1 MRRYAIILMWLF
13 LTLPMAAGGITKVG
27 TTSANFMKIGLSSRI
42 ESMGGAYAG
51 LGDDIASLQ
60 LNPAG
65 MARCQS
71 QAMFTY
77 VDWLAETQF
86 NYFGLLMN
94 LNQFGS
100 IGLGISTFSS
110 GDMAVRTTSQPEGT
124 GEMFSTSSFA
134 VSLSYGR
141 NLTDRFAIGGTAK
154 YIHERVWHMNTGT
167 MAFDIGTL
175 FTTPFWGVQL
185 GAYVANFGSNLKL
198 SGRDSKFGYDPDQEN
213 EGTAE
218 LVNAEYELESHPLPL
233 QFRVGIGKRMDMG
246 AFSQLTAAIDAVH
259 PNDNTEYINTGLEYG
274 FKKMVFLRVGYKNMF
289 EKDGEQGLTFGAG
302 LNYRF
307 GQSWM
312 VVDYAYSEFNRLDY
326 AQRISL
332 GIKF

>member
-1 MRRYAIILMWLF
+1 MRRYAILLIWVV
-13 LTLPMAAGGITKVG
+13 LTIHLAAGGITKVG
-27 TTSANFMKIGLSSRI
+27 TTSATFLKIGLSSRI

-51 LGDDIASLQ
+51 LGDDIATLQ

-65 MARCQS
+65 IARCQS

-77 VDWLAETQF
+77 VDWLATTRF

-94 LNQFGS
+94 LNRWGA
-100 IGLGISTFSS
+100 IGMGISTFSS
-110 GDMAVRTTSQPEGT
+110 GDMAVRTISQPGGT
-124 GEMFSTSSFA
+124 GEQFSTSSFA
-134 VSLSYGR
+134 ISLSYGR
-141 NLTDRFAIGGTAK
+141 NLTDRFSLGGTAK
-154 YIHERVWHMNTGT
+154 YIHDRIWHMTAGT
-167 MAFDIGTL
+167 VAFDIGTL

-185 GAYVANFGSNLKL
+185 GAYMANFGPTMKL
-198 SGRDSKFGYDPDQEN
+198 SGRDTKFGYDPDLEN
-213 EGTAE
+213 SGNVE
-218 LVNAEYELESHPLPL
+218 LVNAEYELDSHPLPL
-233 QFRVGIGKRMDMG
+233 QFRIGVGKKLDMG
-246 AFSQLTAAIDAVH
+246 AYSQLIVAIDAVH
-259 PNDNTEYINTGLEYG
+259 PNDNTEYVNTGLEYG
-274 FKKMVFLRVGYKNMF
+274 FKKMVFARTGYKNML
-289 EKDGEQGLTFGAG
+289 EKDGEQGLTFGLG